1 MNTQKWI
8 ALLAIVII
16 VGGGAYWYFTTGKA
30 SANVSD
36 KDLITAQ
43 RVDFPV
49 IVSATGA
56 LEATKSMGITPPQG
70 SRNVRRF
77 KLTRMVDE
85 GTNVSEGDFVMEFDT
100 SDLAKNMRDLTA
112 RFQKEQESRQN
123 KRANFDLN
131 LKNQKL
137 SLEQAKSDLQKLEVK
152 MSSQVD
158 LLSGIEVEKTRIQ
171 RDASRKNVETMEK
184 KIELMTKS
192 GQLDL
197 QISSSNEKNYSRQM
211 DDLMDA
217 MDACV
222 VRAPIS
228 GVVIY
233 KRNWNNEAMA
243 AVGGNVTGN
252 NPIMEIPDLSTIRAR
267 VQVDEV
273 DSGKIKLGQD
283 ATIAVSAV
291 PGQIFGGKITNIC
304 TILKQPDFT
313 RPQKACDTYVELE
326 SVDAKR
332 LRPGMSLSAKIMVGQ
347 YSKVVVIPLSSIQ
360 ERDGRSFVQVWQP
373 ETKSFVWREIQLKT
387 NDGLTAVVE
396 SGLDANEKIRVKPKA

>member
-1 MNTQKWI
+1 VNTQKWI
-8 ALLAIVII
+8 TWLAIVVI
-16 VGGGAYWYFTTGKA
+16 VGGVAFWYFTTGKA

-43 RVDFPV
+43 RVDFPL

-56 LEATKSMGITPPQG
+56 LEATKSVGITPPQG
-70 SRNVRRF
+70 SRQQRRF

-100 SDLAKNMRDLTA
+100 SDLAKSMRDLTA
-112 RFQKEQESRQN
+112 RFQKEQENRQN
-123 KRANFDLN
+123 KRSNFDLN

-152 MSSQVD
+152 ITSQAD

-171 RDASRKNVETMEK
+171 RDASRKNVEYMEK

-217 MDACV
+217 TEACI

-243 AVGGNVTGN
+243 VVGGSVTGN

-267 VQVDEV
+267 VQIDEV

-283 ATIAVSAV
+283 ATISVSAV
-291 PGQIFGGKITNIC
+291 PGQIFGGKVTSTC
-304 TILKQPDFT
+304 TILKQLDFT
-313 RPQKACDTYVELE
+313 RPQKTCDTYVDLE
-326 SVDAKR
+326 SVDMKH
-332 LRPGMSLSAKIMVGQ
+332 LRPGMNLSAKVMVGQ

-373 ETKSFVWREIQLKT
+373 EAKSFTWREIQLKT

-396 SGLDANEKIRVKPKA
+396 SGLNANEKIRVKPKA